1 MCIEYVAKCLTQSKS
16 LISNSTEL
24 FFISSLLLLFLL
36 GLLLLLLLCHS
47 GLSVLE
53 FQILSMALNILCDM
67 AWPGILPSPAWLF
80 PSQELDWSPTFGLLL
95 TRSPACKP
103 FSPLCLVKPYSSF
116 KAKALIQL
124 SPWTTCS
131 NHLHQGPSACI
142 SMVFIIIMKYCKHTK
157 SNEANTHVPTT

>member
-1 MCIEYVAKCLTQSKS
+1 MMCIEYVAKYLTQSKS

-67 AWPGILPSPAWLF
+67 A
-80 PSQELDWSPTFGLLL
+80 
-95 TRSPACKP
+95 
-103 FSPLCLVKPYSSF
+103 
-116 KAKALIQL
+116 
-124 SPWTTCS
+124 
-131 NHLHQGPSACI
+131 
-142 SMVFIIIMKYCKHTK
+142 
-157 SNEANTHVPTT
+157 